1 MRTSFSKEILKKVYS
16 PIYTFYVFIITL
28 MKSMSACPHDRP
40 LPRLSVTPKIN
51 KHPFFRNN
59 LPLLPDNLPLSKGHG
74 K

>member
-1 MRTSFSKEILKKVYS
+1 
-16 PIYTFYVFIITL
+16 

-51 KHPFFRNN
+51 KRPFFRNN